1 MNETKKALIRKTLE
15 RHYEAYRQHLRDTD
29 AFEPIAC
36 DCKLDKLVIV
46 TSAAPRAAIHGI
58 PGFRFLRRY
67 PVKPPHPGE
76 FVPYKWVARIAG
88 VNSIR
93 EVVICYDRQAGW
105 LAPARIIVTARD
117 AIGLQFADVCSVF
130 ELLSNPQLVDVEIA
144 LDFPINSVIDVAFVE
159 RHAIFGKSQPRN
171 VGKHPLYSNYGTRVG
186 SKFVRSYAKFEIQRH
201 RVEPNFHR
209 RDLKRFGIKDIF
221 NLHTLADILPRHIFF
236 AQLSRAKLEQNL
248 HRQDFSIQK
257 QQAILR
263 EAEKLERNLCQAL
276 KYLRRTARLKNTR
289 RLLSPLD
296 DLNRVVL
303 AAINKWAEEWAAN
316 YPVQKVSD
324 YLRQTQSWM

>member
-1 MNETKKALIRKTLE
+1 MNETKKARNQKTLE
-15 RHYEAYRQHLRDTD
+15 RHYQTYRQHLRDTD

-36 DCKLDKLVIV
+36 DCKLDRIV
-46 TSAAPRAAIHGI
+46 AAASVVPTAAIQNI
-58 PGFRFLRRY
+58 PGFRLRRRY
-67 PVKPPHPGE
+67 PVKPQRRGD
-76 FVPYKWVARIAG
+76 FVPYGWAARIAG
-88 VNSIR
+88 TGSIR
-93 EVVICYDRQAGW
+93 EVVIYSDRQAKW
-105 LAPARIIVTARD
+105 LAPAKIIVIARD
-117 AIGLQFADVCSVF
+117 ALGLQFADACSVF
-130 ELLSNPQLVDVEIA
+130 ELLSNPQLIDVEIA
-144 LDFPINSVIDVAFVE
+144 LDFPINSLVDVAFVE

-171 VGKHPLYSNYGTRVG
+171 VGKNPLYSNYGTRVG

-221 NLHTLADILPRHIFF
+221 NLHTLADILPRHIFL
-236 AQLSRAKLEQNL
+236 AQLSRTKLEQNL

-263 EAEKLERNLCQAL
+263 EAEKLERNLCRTL

-303 AAINKWAEEWAAN
+303 AAINKWAAEWAAS
-316 YPVQKVSD
+316 YPGSTENI
-324 YLRQTQSWM
+324 R